1 MSMRPK
7 GWGKA
12 LKEEPKAFEDV
23 NSSQYKALE
32 ICEKKTNA
40 KRVVT
45 VILYFFATSLMLDQ
59 RGGCCEKF
67 EEEFLNFLTRL
78 RLLKD
83 ELLSIAWNPYQ

>member
-45 VILYFFATSLMLDQ
+45 VILCFLQPLWCLT
-59 RGGCCEKF
+59 K
-67 EEEFLNFLTRL
+67 EEDVVKNLKRNF
-78 RLLKD
+78 
-83 ELLSIAWNPYQ
+83 